1 MSLPRQASKRESPKV
16 ETVPLE
22 WRMTKPVLKAAICVA
37 GGVQGKMASGLGD
50 DTDEYLMSLLL
61 SWVFLSWAMVRIWP
75 EVFSADV

>member
-50 DTDEYLMSLLL
+50 DTDECLTSLLL
-61 SWVFLSWAMVRIWP
+61 SWVFLSWTMVRIWP